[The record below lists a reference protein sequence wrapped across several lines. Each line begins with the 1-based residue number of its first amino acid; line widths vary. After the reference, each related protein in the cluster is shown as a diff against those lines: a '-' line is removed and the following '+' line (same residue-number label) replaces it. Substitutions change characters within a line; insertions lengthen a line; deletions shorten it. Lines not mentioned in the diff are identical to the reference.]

1 MNDKTT
7 DTQHRLRLQKKIRR
21 TERKVVAALERIV
34 DRLIPEPPPP
44 ARSRTAERRQV
55 ANVIGASQFC
65 ARSACRRAHA
75 AWASRRNAC
84 ASRCLC
90 SMPAASPAC
99 CRAASAAGIPQTKR
113 PTRHEPD

>member
-44 ARSRTAERRQV
+44 CSRTAERRQV

-65 ARSACRRAHA
+65 ARSACRRAHCCLGEPA
-75 AWASRRNAC
+75 QCLRLALPLLDAGRLAGLLPSRQRRRHPENKTPN
-84 ASRCLC
+84 
-90 SMPAASPAC
+90 PA
-99 CRAASAAGIPQTKR
+99 
-113 PTRHEPD
+113 